1 MNLKPNILIFSVFQN
16 SVSKKQNEINH
27 NEVLKAVQDK
37 GLTAME
43 LQGRYNGSNEL
54 SILVSGFEH
63 RALVEHT
70 CKAFN
75 QESYLESHNDRA
87 TFLIYKD
94 GRRESIGTLT
104 NVSQSEEEAS
114 NAFSYNPISGQY
126 FICK

>member
-27 NEVLKAVQDK
+27 NEVLKAIQDK
-37 GLTAME
+37 GISAME

-104 NVSQSEEEAS
+104 PVSKEEAES
-114 NAFSYNPISGQY
+114 SIGYSYNPLVDQY
-126 FICK
+126 FIAK